1 MQCLDG
7 ITDCPL
13 TQTAPG
19 RWRCPQC
26 GWTYRG
32 PVAPR
37 RNCPKSPDAPP
48 LADRVLTDALAIPD
62 GRDEATIRK
71 LLLQCEACPLYD
83 DTHGC
88 TWGHSCKRYQ
98 QWVKRLASGH
108 CEPWKG
114 ILDATD

>member
-1 MQCLDG
+1 M
-7 ITDCPL
+7 DCPL

-32 PVAPR
+32 DRAPR

-48 LADRVLTDALAIPD
+48 LVDRILAAALAVECKHT
-62 GRDEATIRK
+62 RTEATIRK
-71 LLLQCEACPLYD
+71 LLVACEACPLYD
-83 DTHGC
+83 DKAGC
-88 TWGHSCKRYQ
+88 TWGHQCKRWG
-98 QWVKRLASGH
+98 QWVKRLASGS

-114 ILDATD
+114 VLNATD